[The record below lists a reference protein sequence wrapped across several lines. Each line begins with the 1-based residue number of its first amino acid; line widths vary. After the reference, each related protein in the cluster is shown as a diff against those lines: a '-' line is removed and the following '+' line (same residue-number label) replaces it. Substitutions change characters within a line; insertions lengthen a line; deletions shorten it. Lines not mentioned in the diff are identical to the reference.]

1 MGRQMIDT
9 ESGKPKAR
17 ARTIRRRVAF
27 VVALVVIAAVAY
39 VLGWIPH
46 PGAHAW
52 GTAVL
57 AGRL

>member
-1 MGRQMIDT
+1 MIDT